1 MPYRKKTKYRK
12 KPQNTNTTRKIVK
25 QELGKQIETKNF
37 FARANPTNN
46 VQYTGTAFN
55 LCYDP
60 NLLVYLLQGNARNNY
75 LGDTIT
81 PSRLRVSYLLKG
93 TPAIGNYMN
102 WRIIIL
108 QVRGGGTPSPSNV
121 LQSVGNEM
129 TPFSYKDPSYED
141 TFTILYDKRHTI
153 DTVSNPVATQSVS
166 ISGKRLRKINFLAGT
181 AANITAGGIFMVAY
195 SDSSTVNPLMGYT
208 SCLSYKDA

>member
-12 KPQNTNTTRKIVK
+12 KPQNANATRKIVK

-81 PSRLRVSYLLKG
+81 PSRLRINYLCKG
-93 TPAIGNYMN
+93 AGATYYNF
-102 WRIIIL
+102 RIVVL
-108 QVRGGGTPSPSNV
+108 QVKGGGTPAPANV

-141 TFTILYDKRHTI
+141 TFTILYDKRHSI
-153 DTVSNPVATQSVS
+153 DAAANNIATGYVS
-166 ISGKRLRKINFLAGT
+166 IPAKRLRKINFLAGT
-181 AANITAGGIFMVAY
+181 AANITAGGIFMVVY
-195 SDSSTVNPLMGYT
+195 SDSATVNTLFGYT

>member
-12 KPQNTNTTRKIVK
+12 KPQNANATRKIVK

-81 PSRLRVSYLLKG
+81 PSRLRINYLCKG
-93 TPAIGNYMN
+93 AGATYYNF
-102 WRIIIL
+102 RIVVL
-108 QVRGGGTPSPSNV
+108 QVKGGGTPSPANV

-153 DTVSNPVATQSVS
+153 DAAANNIATGYVS
-166 ISGKRLRKINFLAGT
+166 IPAKRLRKINFLAGT
-181 AANITAGGIFMVAY
+181 AANITAGGIFMVVY
-195 SDSSTVNPLMGYT
+195 SDSATVNTLFGYT